1 MKIVGIW
8 GSGVVGK
15 ATGNIFEVFCKD
27 IKVIYY
33 DKFKNKYK
41 SFKKDLLKNS
51 DFIFLCLPTPMKIT
65 GEISLQYIEESL
77 QEINNNY
84 NILKENLILIIRSTS
99 VSGSSDFFA
108 KKYPKLN
115 IAFCPEFLTE
125 KNSNLDSLNTNRII
139 IGADNNN
146 TYEKIKELFKM
157 AYDNRAN
164 SQPDYIY
171 LNRSEAETYKYLCN
185 CFLASQVMVA
195 NEIYFICKKINIDY
209 DKLRKI
215 LFYDK
220 RIGTFTQVPG
230 HDGDYGIGGKCFPK
244 DMNAFIH
251 LAKKN
256 GYNPLILETMMNIN
270 DRIRLNKDWLNINGA
285 VENKIFEEDF

>member
-1 MKIVGIW
+1 MCQLLTKL
-8 GSGVVGK
+8 
-15 ATGNIFEVFCKD
+15 E
-27 IKVIYY
+27 Y
-33 DKFKNKYK
+33 KFKNKYK